1 LKGSL
6 LKKQVLVRKAY
17 LMHHKHPNKFVEKI
31 AQNTSSEVLQSTSKY
46 SRTYPKPQKL
56 HNISI

>member
-1 LKGSL
+1 
-6 LKKQVLVRKAY
+6 
-17 LMHHKHPNKFVEKI
+17 MHHKHPNKFVEKI

-56 HNISI
+56 HNISIWLELSKAVLETMV